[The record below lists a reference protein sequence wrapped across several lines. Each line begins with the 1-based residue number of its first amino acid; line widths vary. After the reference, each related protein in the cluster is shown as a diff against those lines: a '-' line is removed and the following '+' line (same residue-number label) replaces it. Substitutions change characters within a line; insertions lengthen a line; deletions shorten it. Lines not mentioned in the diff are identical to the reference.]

1 MPVQVPFF
9 SGHKLS
15 INMAEDTVI
24 LRGLSQDDGTF
35 VLRGEVELVITKPM
49 NINSVA
55 VKLVGKSFTLWM
67 DGIGSGR
74 NTKYSYEKK
83 IHEQDLVLQTWAP
96 ASIPITSRS
105 SSALSFKSLKASK
118 ESSGGTSNN
127 SSNGNSSNDGNS
139 KNSKGT
145 NSNTLAPGLHRW
157 PFEFLLSNKL
167 VETIEDE
174 TGKVFYYLTA
184 IVHRPTGIQS
194 KIKCRRNVLVLR
206 TPYWSNNALTA
217 NSLPTTSII
226 SDRHLP
232 ACDATICVEKS
243 MASSGTQFPIDI
255 TLAPNMKN
263 VFLESIS
270 VLLSERRVYRLP
282 EYDARRGEMYDFKL
296 RLLSI
301 TNLSDMTT
309 YTTTDDEEDEGNH
322 LTLEQ
327 QVRRA
332 IFMKKAHIPLTGDPF
347 QFRFLFNLPNCID
360 LNHSS
365 TFSEIDIRHFLKLH
379 IDVRSPEGLSTI
391 RLDTN
396 ITVLDC
402 RLKEDY
408 TTLPTYEAALSDLIV
423 DTEDDDPSNAVGNR
437 SGFFIC
443 PCYLDYKKKRQ
454 VSSKK
459 EWIMMRHNNHQHNH
473 DHNQQHQDQQNMNHG
488 EQQSDTAPPSYDIS
502 QSEASSSSV
511 HVVKT

>member
-15 INMAEDTVI
+15 INLAEDTVI
-24 LRGLSQDDGTF
+24 LRGLANDDGTF
-35 VLRGEVELVITKPM
+35 VLRGEVELVVTKP
-49 NINSVA
+49 INVTSV
-55 VKLVGKSFTLWM
+55 VIKMVGKSFTLWT

-74 NTKYSYEKK
+74 NTRYSYEKK
-83 IHEQDLVLQTWAP
+83 IHEQDLVLQTWTTTP
-96 ASIPITSRS
+96 TSTPITSRS
-105 SSALSFKSLKASK
+105 GSASSFKSIKGNNK
-118 ESSGGTSNN
+118 DDTSGTVNGSHGNN
-127 SSNGNSSNDGNS
+127 SSS
-139 KNSKGT
+139 GT
-145 NSNTLAPGLHRW
+145 LTPGLHRW
-157 PFEFLLSNKL
+157 PFEFFLSNKL

-184 IVHRPTGIQS
+184 IIHRPSGIQS

-206 TPYWSNNALTA
+206 TPHWSDNALTA

-226 SDRHLP
+226 SDRQHP

-255 TLAPNMKN
+255 TLAPNLKN

-282 EYDARRGEMYDFKL
+282 EFDVRRGEMYDFKL

-309 YTTTDDEEDEGNH
+309 YTPTDEDEEEQQQH
-322 LTLEQ
+322 QQQQMTLDQ

-332 IFMKKAHIPLTGDPF
+332 IFMKNAHVPLTGDPF
-347 QFRFLFNLPNCID
+347 QFRFVFNLPNCID

-365 TFSEIDIRHFLKLH
+365 TFNEIDIRHFLKLA
-379 IDVRSPEGLSTI
+379 IGIQSPAGPSTL

-408 TTLPTYEAALSDLIV
+408 AALPTYEAALSDLIV
-423 DTEDDDPSNAVGNR
+423 DTEDDPTNIIGNR

-459 EWIMMRHNNHQHNH
+459 EWIMMRHNHQHQQH
-473 DHNQQHQDQQNMNHG
+473 DDHHNQS
-488 EQQSDTAPPSYDIS
+488 EITSPPSYDTIS
-502 QSEASSSSV
+502 PGQSSS
-511 HVVKT
+511 HLVKL